1 MSIYYVDGEFMP
13 AEKAVIP
20 VDDLA
25 LMRGYGVFDYLRTY
39 AGKPLHL
46 QEHVSRL
53 ICSAA
58 KIGLTLPWKAAD
70 ITRIVEETLARNAL
84 DEAGA
89 LGEANAFVEA
99 NSLGEANV
107 RILITG
113 GSSSDFI
120 TPEGRPRLLVLVT
133 PVVPKPSEWYE
144 KGVKIITF
152 PSSRTIPGAKSIDYI
167 PATMAL
173 GKAKQVGAV
182 EALYLE
188 ESGLVLECTTSNIFA
203 VKRGAIVTP
212 GDEIL
217 AGITRKTVLALAAA
231 HHPVEIRDLPLE
243 ELLCADEAFITGSGK
258 GLVPVVQIDAHTI
271 GDGRP
276 GPVTRGLMADLAASQ
291 ERA

>member
-13 AEKAVIP
+13 AEAAVIP

-46 QEHVSRL
+46 QEHVARL
-53 ICSAA
+53 VCSAA
-58 KIGLTLPWKAAD
+58 KIGIEQPWEAAE
-70 ITRIVEETLARNAL
+70 IIHIVEETLARNDLA
-84 DEAGA
+84 E
-89 LGEANAFVEA
+89 GED
-99 NSLGEANV
+99 ANV

-133 PVVPKPSEWYE
+133 PLAPKPAEWYTE
-144 KGVKIITF
+144 GVKIITF

-173 GKAKQVGAV
+173 GKAKRAGAI
-182 EALYLE
+182 EALYVE
-188 ESGLVLECTTSNIFA
+188 ADGRALECTTSNIFA
-203 VKRGAIVTP
+203 VKRGVVITP
-212 GDEIL
+212 GEEIL
-217 AGITRKTVLALAAA
+217 AGITRKTVLTLAEA
-231 HHPVEIRDLPLE
+231 HHPVKIRDLYLD
-243 ELLCADEAFITGSGK
+243 ELLAADEVFVTGSGK
-258 GLVPVVQIDAHTI
+258 NLVPVIQIDDAVI
-271 GDGRP
+271 GDGKP

-291 ERA
+291 KQ

>member
-1 MSIYYVDGEFMP
+1 MSIYFVDGEFMP
-13 AEKAVIP
+13 AESAVIP

-46 QEHVSRL
+46 QEHVARL
-53 ICSAA
+53 ICSAN
-58 KIGLTLPWKAAD
+58 KIGLELPWGAVD
-70 ITRIVEETLARNAL
+70 IIRIVEETLARNDL
-84 DEAGA
+84 PD
-89 LGEANAFVEA
+89 
-99 NSLGEANV
+99 ANV

-120 TPEGRPRLLVLVT
+120 TPEGHPRLLVLVT
-133 PVVPKPSEWYE
+133 PVVPKPPEWYE

-182 EALYLE
+182 EALYVE
-188 ESGLVLECTTSNIFA
+188 EGGLVLECTTSNIFA
-203 VKRGAIVTP
+203 VKGGVVITP

-217 AGITRKTVLALAAA
+217 AGITRKTVLALAKA
-231 HHPVEIRDLPLE
+231 HHPIEIRDLTLD
-243 ELLCADEAFITGSGK
+243 ELLAADEVFITGSGK
-258 GLVPVVQIDAHTI
+258 GLVPVVQIDAGVI

-276 GPVTRGLMADLAASQ
+276 GPVTRGLMADLETSQ
-291 ERA
+291 QNA

>member
-1 MSIYYVDGEFMP
+1 MLKMSIYYVDGEFMP
-13 AEKAVIP
+13 AESAVIP

-39 AGKPLHL
+39 AGKPHHL
-46 QEHVSRL
+46 QEHVARL
-53 ICSAA
+53 ICSAD
-58 KIGLTLPWKAAD
+58 KIGLTLPWNEAD
-70 ITRIVEETLARNAL
+70 IIRIVEETLARNKSL
-84 DEAGA
+84 EAS
-89 LGEANAFVEA
+89 AFA
-99 NSLGEANV
+99 EANV

-133 PVVPKPSEWYE
+133 PVVPKPPEWYD

-173 GKAKQVGAV
+173 GKAKKVGAV
-182 EALYLE
+182 EALYVE

-203 VKRGAIVTP
+203 VKSGIISTP

-217 AGITRKTVLALAAA
+217 AGITRKSVLTLAKA
-231 HHPVEIRDLPLE
+231 HHPVEIRDLPLA
-243 ELLCADEAFITGSGK
+243 ELLAADEVFITGSGK
-258 GLVPVVQIDAHTI
+258 GLVPVVQIDETVI
-271 GDGRP
+271 GDGQP
-276 GPVTRGLMADLAASQ
+276 GPVTRGLMADLVTAQ
-291 ERA
+291 QGI

>member
-13 AEKAVIP
+13 AETAVIP

-25 LMRGYGVFDYLRTY
+25 LMRGYGVFDFLRTY

-46 QEHVSRL
+46 KEHVERL
-53 ICSAA
+53 VCSAD
-58 KIGLTLPWKAAD
+58 KIGLELPWDAAG
-70 ITRIVEETLARNAL
+70 IMAIVEETLAKNNPA
-84 DEAGA
+84 
-89 LGEANAFVEA
+89 
-99 NSLGEANV
+99 SEANV

-133 PVVPKPSEWYE
+133 PVAPKPGEWYTD
-144 KGVKIITF
+144 GVKIITF

-173 GKAKQVGAV
+173 GKAKKAGAI

-188 ESGLVLECTTSNIFA
+188 EDGRVRECTTSNIFA

-217 AGITRKTVLALAAA
+217 AGITRKTVLALAEA
-231 HHPVEIRDLPLE
+231 HHPVEVRDLFLD
-243 ELLCADEAFITGSGK
+243 ELLAADEAFITGSGK
-258 GLVPVVQIDAHTI
+258 NLVPVVQIDDATI

-276 GPVTRGLMADLAASQ
+276 GRVTRALMADLAASQ
-291 ERA
+291 R

>member
-13 AEKAVIP
+13 AETAVIP

-25 LMRGYGVFDYLRTY
+25 LMRGYGVFDFLRTY

-46 QEHVSRL
+46 KEHVERL
-53 ICSAA
+53 VCSAA
-58 KIGLTLPWKAAD
+58 KIGLELPWDAAG
-70 ITRIVEETLARNAL
+70 IMAIVEETLAKNDLA
-84 DEAGA
+84 
-89 LGEANAFVEA
+89 GEANA
-99 NSLGEANV
+99 LDEANV

-120 TPEGRPRLLVLVT
+120 TPEGHPRLLVLVT
-133 PVVPKPSEWYE
+133 PVAPKPAHWYTD
-144 KGVKIITF
+144 GVKIITF

-173 GKAKQVGAV
+173 GKAKKAGAI

-188 ESGLVLECTTSNIFA
+188 EDGRVRECTTSNIFA

-217 AGITRKTVLALAAA
+217 AGITRKTVLSLAEA
-231 HHPVEIRDLPLE
+231 HHPVAVRDLFLK
-243 ELLCADEAFITGSGK
+243 ELLAADEVFITGSGK
-258 GLVPVVQIDAHTI
+258 NLVPVVQIDEDVI
-271 GDGRP
+271 GDGKP
-276 GPVTRGLMADLAASQ
+276 GRVTKGLMTDLAESQ
-291 ERA
+291 R

>member
-13 AEKAVIP
+13 AESAVIP

-46 QEHVSRL
+46 QEHVARL
-53 ICSAA
+53 ICSAD
-58 KIGLTLPWKAAD
+58 KIGLALPWNEAD
-70 ITRIVEETLARNAL
+70 IIHIVEETLARNATS
-84 DEAGA
+84 
-89 LGEANAFVEA
+89 EANAFAEA
-99 NSLGEANV
+99 NALADANV

-120 TPEGRPRLLVLVT
+120 TPEGHPRLLVLVT
-133 PVVPKPSEWYE
+133 PVVPKPPEWYD
-144 KGVKIITF
+144 KGVKIITS

-173 GKAKQVGAV
+173 GKAKKVGAV
-182 EALYLE
+182 EALYVE

-203 VKRGAIVTP
+203 VKGGIIATP

-217 AGITRKTVLALAAA
+217 AGITRKSVLTLAKA
-231 HHPVEIRDLPLE
+231 HHPVEIRDLPLA
-243 ELLCADEAFITGSGK
+243 ELLAADEVFITGSGK
-258 GLVPVVQIDAHTI
+258 GLVPVVQIDETVI
-271 GDGRP
+271 GDGQP
-276 GPVTRGLMADLAASQ
+276 GPVTRGLMTDLTTAQ
-291 ERA
+291 QRV